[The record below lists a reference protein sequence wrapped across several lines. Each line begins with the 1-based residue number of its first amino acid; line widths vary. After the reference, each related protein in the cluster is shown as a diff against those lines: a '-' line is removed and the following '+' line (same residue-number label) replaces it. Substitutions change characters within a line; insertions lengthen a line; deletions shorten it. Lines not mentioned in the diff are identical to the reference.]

1 MTGQMRASMP
11 ENQLLS
17 RSGVEQPTGP
27 AKQFTHVPRGPQML
41 SPVGLTHGCL
51 TSMSKCRV
59 GTVTH
64 GSLPSFCEARGYA
77 SGLWSLC
84 SIYGVGMGE
93 DNTSPKI
100 CLTRLL
106 WKNIQ
111 MPFSFCSL
119 SDTKQQ
125 LIIFQITNHTEGPA
139 QRELSSNPQHL
150 CNAGWVLWSAY
161 NPRARGEEV
170 LEASWL
176 ARVTSQFSERCYL
189 YI

>member
-1 MTGQMRASMP
+1 MRASMP

-17 RSGVEQPTGP
+17 RMGVGQPTGP
-27 AKQFTHVPRGPQML
+27 AKQFTHVSRGPQML

-51 TSMSKCRV
+51 TSANAELGPSLMDPV
-59 GTVTH
+59 
-64 GSLPSFCEARGYA
+64 SLPSFCEARGYA

-119 SDTKQQ
+119 SDTRQQ
-125 LIIFQITNHTEGPA
+125 SIIFQITNHTEGPA
-139 QRELSSNPQHL
+139 QWELSSNPQHL